1 MRISD
6 WSSDV
11 CSSDLYADL
20 GFTDAEEMLVKAQ
33 LVTKIGDIIKQRKLT
48 QQQAAELMGMS
59 QGRVS
64 NMLRGPFHG
73 ISETKRLCRLTR
85 LGRDVQFVVGQHP
98 RRDFDQNKV
107 VRGDRGTDSDGIAVR
122 CS

>member
-33 LVTKIGDIIKQRKLT
+33 LVPKIGDIIKQRKLT
-48 QQQAAELMGMS
+48 QQPAAELMGMS

-64 NMLRGPFHG
+64 NMLRGHFQG
-73 ISETKRLCRLTR
+73 ISETKLIACLTR
-85 LGRDVQFVVGQHP
+85 LGRDVQIVRSEERRVGKERVSTGRYRWSRYH
-98 RRDFDQNKV
+98 
-107 VRGDRGTDSDGIAVR
+107 
-122 CS
+122 

>member
-48 QQQAAELMGMS
+48 QQQAAELVGMS
-59 QGRVS
+59 QERVS
-64 NMLRGPFHG
+64 NMLRGHFHG
-73 ISETKRLCRLTR
+73 ISDTKLIDCLPR
-85 LGRDVQFVVGQHP
+85 LGLDLQIVVSPP
-98 RRDFDQNKV
+98 RRTKPH
-107 VRGDRGTDSDGIAVR
+107 GKIE
-122 CS
+122 

>member
-64 NMLRGPFHG
+64 NMLRGHFHG
-73 ISETKRLCRLTR
+73 ISETKLIDCLTR
-85 LGRDVQFVVGQHP
+85 LGRDVQIVVGPH
-98 RRDFDQNKV
+98 RRRKSPGKEIGRASCRERVCQYV
-107 VRGDRGTDSDGIAVR
+107 
-122 CS
+122 

>member
-48 QQQAAELMGMS
+48 QQQAAELMGMR

-64 NMLRGPFHG
+64 NMLRGHFHG
-73 ISETKRLCRLTR
+73 QIGRAACRGRVFQDESISAYGVSVKKKKTMRNIVIPGKR
-85 LGRDVQFVVGQHP
+85 
-98 RRDFDQNKV
+98 K
-107 VRGDRGTDSDGIAVR
+107 SE
-122 CS
+122 